1 MYLWIAIVIILIQF
15 FVIWF
20 LVINNVVKNRTV
32 YQSIISIWKVPLY
45 HKSDEDILRWF
56 QEALKIIIKY
66 LDSRVRAVV
75 TEQNSE
81 SKVNWKEVF
90 KPIETVYTERGQLKQ
105 LWAIRAYIESLIVK
119 QKGQ

>member
-1 MYLWIAIVIILIQF
+1 MYLWIAIIIILIQF

-32 YQSIISIWKVPLY
+32 YQSIISIWKVWLY
-45 HKSDEDILRWF
+45 TKNDEDTLRWF
-56 QEALKIIIKY
+56 QEALKMTIKY

-75 TEQNSE
+75 TEQSSE
-81 SKVNWKEVF
+81 SKVNGKEVF
-90 KPIETVYTERGQLKQ
+90 KPIETIYTERGQLKQ
-105 LWAIRAYIESLIVK
+105 LAAIRQYMESLVVK